1 MDAAAVAEVAAWVA
15 QRGFRRVAL
24 QFPDEFMA
32 DAVSCTN
39 ALQAACGAAVSVFL
53 LADTTFGRQG
63 CRTAPPPPRVLTLRA
78 QLLR

>member
-1 MDAAAVAEVAAWVA
+1 MDAVDTGEVAAWVA

-32 DAVSCTN
+32 DAVACTS

-53 LADTTFGRQG
+53 LADTTFGR
-63 CRTAPPPPRVLTLRA
+63 RAVRNRAVAAPPR
-78 QLLR
+78 

>member
-1 MDAAAVAEVAAWVA
+1 MDATAVQEAAAWVA

-24 QFPDEFMA
+24 QFPDEFMG

-53 LADTTFGRQG
+53 LADTTFGRHVDTG
-63 CRTAPPPPRVLTLRA
+63 LYCR
-78 QLLR
+78 